1 MRPILPSLAAAA
13 VLAASPAFAQPASEL
28 SVSAEYQEGD
38 YGTGES
44 IETLTLQTRLQVE
57 TGRFFFY
64 GTLPW
69 QRIEAPGNVVGGGG
83 GLLGLPIVID
93 PTRPAARDAREGIG
107 DLRVGGGVRAAAPAG
122 IDVALIG
129 EVKLPTAA
137 DGLGTGEADFSIGA
151 EASRAIGPVTPFAAL
166 SYTMPGDPQGYELR
180 DSFAARG
187 GISAQLSRGVRGM
200 LAYGYAQSLSPLVPD
215 EQQLSTALEIGLS
228 QRLSLGLHGSA
239 GLSEGSPDVGA
250 SVRLGWRLF

>member
-1 MRPILPSLAAAA
+1 MRPILLILVPAAA
-13 VLAASPAFAQPASEL
+13 LAASPASAQSAEL
-28 SVSAEYQEGD
+28 SASAEYQEGD

-44 IETLTLQTRLQVE
+44 VETLTLRSRVRVE
-57 TGRFFFY
+57 AGRVFFY
-64 GTLPW
+64 GDLPW

-93 PTRPAARDAREGIG
+93 PTRPAARRVREGIG

-122 IDVALIG
+122 IEVALIG

-137 DGLGTGEADFSIGA
+137 DGLGTGEADFSVGA
-151 EASRAIGPVTPFAAL
+151 EASRAIGPVTPFAAI

-180 DSFAARG
+180 DSFALRG
-187 GISAQLSRGVRGM
+187 GVSARLGPGLRGT
-200 LAYGYAQSLSPLVPD
+200 LAYGQARSLSPLVPD
-215 EQQLSTALEIGLS
+215 ERELSTALEIGLS
-228 QRLSLGLHGSA
+228 ERLSLGLHGSA

-250 SVRLGWRLF
+250 GVRLGWRLF